1 MFQSKQNDFQSKQ
14 GNFQTKFSNPK
25 PKPKPFNLNFFLKQ
39 ITSIQNPYI
48 KSLVLLQEK
57 AKARKQ
63 TGTFLI
69 EGKREIELALKGNY
83 EIETILFLSDLISE
97 NQIAQLTKSSNLSFR
112 AHSEEFEVIEI
123 SKEIY
128 QKLAY
133 RDTTEGIL
141 AIAKSKSLALL
152 DLKLSDNPLIL
163 VAESPEKPGNIGA
176 LLRTA
181 DAANLDAVIIAN
193 PKSDL
198 YNPNVV
204 RSSVGCLFTRQI
216 ATGTTSEIIAFLK
229 SKKINFYCATLQNS
243 TTYHTQDYT
252 QPTALVVGTE
262 ATGLTEEW
270 RTNCTQNIIIPMQGE
285 IDSMNVSVAAAILI
299 FEAKRQRG
307 F

>member
-1 MFQSKQNDFQSKQ
+1 
-14 GNFQTKFSNPK
+14 
-25 PKPKPFNLNFFLKQ
+25 LKQ

-69 EGKREIELALKGNY
+69 EGKREIELAVKGDY
-83 EIETILFLSDLISE
+83 EIETILFSPDLIAESE
-97 NQIAQLTKSSNLSFR
+97 ILQITQSQTQL
-112 AHSEEFEVIEI
+112 IEI
-123 SKEIY
+123 NREVY

-141 AIAKSKSLALL
+141 AVAKTKPLRIQ
-152 DLKLSDNPLIL
+152 DLKLSDNPLLLI
-163 VAESPEKPGNIGA
+163 AESPEKPGNIGA

-181 DAANLDAVIIAN
+181 DAARLDAVIIAN

-198 YNPNVV
+198 YNPNIV
-204 RSSVGCLFTRQI
+204 RSSVGGLFTNQI
-216 ATGTTSEIIAFLK
+216 ATGSTAEIIAFLHER
-229 SKKINFYCATLQNS
+229 KIDFYCATLQNS
-243 TTYHTQDYT
+243 TAYHTQDYT
-252 QPTALVVGTE
+252 KPTALVVGTE
-262 ATGLTEEW
+262 ASGLTEDW
-270 RTNCTQNIIIPMQGE
+270 RKAATQNIIIPMQGQ

-307 F
+307 FK